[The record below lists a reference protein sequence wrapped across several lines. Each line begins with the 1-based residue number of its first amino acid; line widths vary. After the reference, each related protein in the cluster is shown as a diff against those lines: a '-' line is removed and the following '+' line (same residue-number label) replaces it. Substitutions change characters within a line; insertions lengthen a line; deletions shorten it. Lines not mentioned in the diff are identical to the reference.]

1 MQRCFDTCNF
11 DKVRF
16 LKEMYKNLLEAILK
30 TDIFD
35 KLLRNKFN
43 QGDVRPIYWEL
54 QNIMKEIEEDTNE

>member
-16 LKEMYKNLLEAILK
+16 LKEMYQNLLEAILK
-30 TDIFD
+30 TDIFG

-43 QGDVRPIYWEL
+43 QGDENLFTENY
-54 QNIMKEIEEDTNE
+54 MTDEET